1 MRRLT
6 VMRLSPRCVR
16 GHTRFS
22 SVAVS
27 FPPDVAHA
35 RLDLSELAFLRL
47 LQFAS
52 PTLPIGAFAYSQGLE
67 QAVELGW
74 VHDEASA
81 AAWIKGV
88 VTEVLPRLDV
98 PVLAA
103 LHAAWSA
110 EDVPRV
116 RALSQFLHA
125 CRESAELGAEDRQL
139 GAALARVLYGLG
151 IERAEPWVADA
162 DATFAT
168 LLSLA
173 SVHFAL
179 PAQGAALGFL
189 FSWLENQ
196 VAAATRLVPIG
207 HIAAQRVLSQVL
219 VELPAAVS
227 RGLAL
232 PCEAAGFLAPGLA
245 IASALHETT
254 YSRLFRS

>member
-1 MRRLT
+1 
-6 VMRLSPRCVR
+6 VSASSQNASP
-16 GHTRFS
+16 S
-22 SVAVS
+22 
-27 FPPDVAHA
+27 
-35 RLDLSELAFLRL
+35 LELADIAFLRL
-47 LQFAS
+47 LQLAS

-81 AAWIKGV
+81 LAWISGV

-103 LHAAWSA
+103 LHEAWSLGDLA
-110 EDVPRV
+110 RV

-139 GAALARVLYGLG
+139 GAALARVLSGLG
-151 IERAEPWVADA
+151 IERAEPWIADP
-162 DATFAT
+162 DATFVT
-168 LLSLA
+168 LLGLA
-173 SVHFAL
+173 ACHFDL
-179 PAQGAALGFL
+179 PVKGAALGFL

-207 HIAAQRVLSQVL
+207 HIAAQRLLSRVL
-219 VELPAAVS
+219 VALPDAVN
-227 RGLAL
+227 RGLSV
-232 PCEAAGFLAPGLA
+232 PEAALGFLAPGLA
-245 IASALHETT
+245 AASALHETT